1 MLDHSVF
8 IALKAPDGVTNLADI
23 RQAELPW
30 ALSCHDSARATM
42 ICPVLKY
49 MTIQYYL
56 AKLCIC
62 MAHISD
68 RGGYLGKG

>member
-30 ALSCHDSARATM
+30 AFSLVTT
-42 ICPVLKY
+42 PPE
-49 MTIQYYL
+49 QQ
-56 AKLCIC
+56 
-62 MAHISD
+62 
-68 RGGYLGKG
+68 